1 MPVKTRDN
9 LGGSCGEG
17 SLADPHSGRLG
28 FPFRRY
34 TEVSIPGLPRSSRHL
49 NSQTSRPPCRSVR
62 IRFPFC
68 INLPLSASN
77 AKNCPQ
83 DLQVQFRHRLSTRNG
98 NNRNKS
104 RKLLLSCGEI
114 LNQLKF
120 EKQLTCH
127 GTARW
132 NRKEREG
139 TGRKQTMQYAGA
151 RFKVES
157 VSRGDE
163 ADQGLHPRRY
173 RLEGPRVI
181 GGT

>member
-1 MPVKTRDN
+1 MPVRTRDN

-34 TEVSIPGLPRSSRHL
+34 TEVFNPGLPRSSRHL

-62 IRFPFC
+62 ITLQSC

-98 NNRNKS
+98 NKRNKS
-104 RKLLLSCGEI
+104 RKVIAFLRRCPAVCHPELQDTPAHTIARLPFLCVSAKRLG
-114 LNQLKF
+114 
-120 EKQLTCH
+120 LTAFC
-127 GTARW
+127 R
-132 NRKEREG
+132 
-139 TGRKQTMQYAGA
+139 
-151 RFKVES
+151 
-157 VSRGDE
+157 
-163 ADQGLHPRRY
+163 
-173 RLEGPRVI
+173 
-181 GGT
+181 